1 MKPDDVHKKLAELR
15 RLDRRFQVFGASG
28 HRYALRPPLTDREL
42 AAAETQFGVSFP
54 EDYASFLTEIG
65 AGGAGP
71 SYGIFPLVVEGRTWK
86 WLGDGADL
94 TEDLASPFP
103 HAAPWNLDG
112 HPVWDAE
119 PTEEGSPSE
128 EAFDEANSAWQ
139 DTIDALLWDPRWTR
153 GAICL
158 CHLGC
163 ALREWLVVSGPE
175 RGNLWYD
182 GRADYSGLGPTTR
195 AGLERV
201 TFAQWYEHWLE
212 EALESARTLPA
223 PSASSGWS
231 GAKRWPRT

>member
-1 MKPDDVHKKLAELR
+1 M
-15 RLDRRFQVFGASG
+15 DRRFEVFGASG
-28 HRYALRPPLTDREL
+28 HRYELRPPLTDRQL
-42 AAAETQFGVSFP
+42 AAAETQFGVNFP
-54 EDYASFLTEIG
+54 DDYASFLTEMG

-71 SYGIFPLVVEGRTWK
+71 SYGVFPLVVEHQTWK

-94 TEDLASPFP
+94 TEDLVSPFP
-103 HAAPWNLDG
+103 HVVPWNLDG

-119 PTEEGSPSE
+119 PTDDEHASE
-128 EAFDEANSAWQ
+128 EAFDDANSAWQ
-139 DTIDALLWDPRWTR
+139 DKLDELLWEPQWTT

-175 RGNLWYD
+175 RGNIWYD
-182 GRADYSGLGPTTR
+182 GRADCGGLAPTTQ

-212 EALESARTLPA
+212 EVLAAARALPTPR
-223 PSASSGWS
+223 GWS
-231 GAKRWPRT
+231 GQKRWPTT